1 MKRGCADVNLGMET
15 EMVEFK
21 KTTGELKEGMVSL
34 SSMLNKNGKGTLY
47 FGVRNDGEIVGQQIG
62 NRTMREISQGIANA
76 IKPQIIPTI
85 TMELCDDKN
94 IIKVTVAGDEKPYS
108 AYGKYYMRSA
118 DEDREISPQQLRRL
132 MLSISDSIVNIE
144 ANNQELTFEQLKV
157 LYAGNNLTL
166 RENTFEQNLNLLT
179 RDGAYNLMAGILADE
194 NSYSIKVAVFR
205 GTNKT
210 ELVKRNE
217 YGYKCMLVAVK
228 QVLDYMEALND
239 TVVDVGGSLR
249 KERRLF
255 DFPCFREA
263 WLNACL
269 HNRWSRQTPPAVYM
283 FDDRIEIIS
292 VGGLPDGLTLE
303 EFYEGKSKPVNL
315 ELQQI
320 MVQLDYIEQTGHGV
334 PLIVSRYGKE
344 VFDITENFITVT
356 IPLNITEKKKS
367 DLIQKEEGLL
377 DDKDE
382 KIVALMKEDSSIKVN
397 EISRQVGLGMTTI
410 TKRIRWLKEAGI
422 IERKGSKKKGYW
434 VVSPCLPYQVAKR
447 QRKKVREKI

>member
-1 MKRGCADVNLGMET
+1 MNLGMET
-15 EMVEFK
+15 ELVEFK
-21 KTTGELKEGMVSL
+21 KTTGELKEGIVSL
-34 SSMLNKNGKGTLY
+34 ASMLNKNGKGTLY

-62 NRTMREISQGIANA
+62 DRTMREISQSIANA

-85 TMELCDDKN
+85 IMELCDDKN
-94 IIKVTVAGDEKPYS
+94 IIKVNVEGDEKPYS
-108 AYGKYYMRSA
+108 AYGKYYMRFA

-132 MLSISDSIVNIE
+132 MLSISNSIVNIE
-144 ANNQELTFEQLKV
+144 ANNQELTFEQLKT

-166 RENTFEQNLNLLT
+166 RENTFKQNLNLLT
-179 RDGAYNLMAGILADE
+179 RDGTYNLLAGILADA

-210 ELVKRNE
+210 DLVKRNE

-228 QVLDYMEALND
+228 QVLDYMEALNE

-249 KERRLF
+249 KERSLF
-255 DFPCFREA
+255 DFSCFREA

-356 IPLNITEKKKS
+356 IPLNRAEKTEP
-367 DLIQKEEGLL
+367 DLFQKDDVDVLL
-377 DDKDE
+377 EDRDE
-382 KIVALMKEDSSIKVN
+382 KILSLMKANSSIKVN

-410 TKRIRWLKEAGI
+410 TKRIRQLKEEGI
-422 IERKGSKKKGYW
+422 IERTGSKKKGHW
-434 VVSPCLPYQVAKR
+434 VVNIK
-447 QRKKVREKI
+447 

>member
-1 MKRGCADVNLGMET
+1 MLEVGAGDSMNFGMET
-15 EMVEFK
+15 ELIEFK
-21 KTTGELKEGMVSL
+21 KTTGELKEGIVSL
-34 SSMLNKNGKGTLY
+34 ASMLNKNGKGTLY
-47 FGVRNDGEIVGQQIG
+47 FGVRNDGEVLGQQIG
-62 NRTMREISQGIANA
+62 DRTLREISQGIANA

-85 TMELCDDKN
+85 IIELCDDKN
-94 IIKVTVAGDEKPYS
+94 VIKVSAEGDEKPYS

-118 DEDREISPQQLRRL
+118 DEDREISPQQLRNL
-132 MLSISDSIVNIE
+132 MLSVSDSIASIE
-144 ANNQELTFEQLKV
+144 ANNQALTFEQLKM

-179 RDGAYNLMAGILADE
+179 RDGIYNLMAAILADV

-205 GTNKT
+205 GTDKT
-210 ELVKRNE
+210 DLVRRNE

-239 TVVDVGGSLR
+239 TVVDVEGSLR
-249 KERRLF
+249 KETKLF

-283 FDDRIEIIS
+283 FENRIEILS

-334 PLIVSRYGKE
+334 PLIVSKYGKE
-344 VFDITENFITVT
+344 AFDITENFITVT
-356 IPLNITEKKKS
+356 IPLNREIKSKS
-367 DLIQKEEGLL
+367 DVKKDKKLLTDSKDKELL
-377 DDKDE
+377 M
-382 KIVALMKEDSSIKVN
+382 LMKENSSISVS
-397 EISRQVGLGMTTI
+397 EMSRQVGLGTTTI
-410 TKRIRWLKEAGI
+410 TKRIRRLKEEGFV
-422 IERKGSKKKGYW
+422 ERKGAKKKGQW
-434 VVSPCLPYQVAKR
+434 IVKT
-447 QRKKVREKI
+447 K

>member
-1 MKRGCADVNLGMET
+1 MNLGMET
-15 EMVEFK
+15 ELVEFK
-21 KTTGELKEGMVSL
+21 KTTGELKEGLISIA
-34 SSMLNKNGKGTLY
+34 SMLNKNGKGTLY
-47 FGVRNDGEIVGQQIG
+47 FGVRNDGEIIGQQIG
-62 NRTMREISQGIANA
+62 DRTMREISQGIANA

-85 TMELCDDKN
+85 IVELCDDKN
-94 IIKVTVAGDEKPYS
+94 IIKVTAEGDEKPYS

-144 ANNQELTFEQLKV
+144 ANNQELTFEQLKT

-166 RENTFEQNLNLLT
+166 RENTFQRNLNLLT
-179 RDGAYNLMAGILADE
+179 RDGTYNLMAGILADV

-210 ELVKRNE
+210 DLVKRNE

-239 TVVDVGGSLR
+239 TIVDVGGSLR
-249 KERRLF
+249 EERNLF
-255 DFPCFREA
+255 DFSCFREA

-292 VGGLPDGLTLE
+292 VGGLPEGLTLE

-356 IPLNITEKKKS
+356 IPLNKTERTES
-367 DLIQKEEGLL
+367 DLLQNKKVLL
-377 DDKDE
+377 EDSDE
-382 KIVALMKEDSSIKVN
+382 KIVSLMKENSSIKVN

-410 TKRIRWLKEAGI
+410 TKRIRQLKEKGI

-434 VVSPCLPYQVAKR
+434 IINIK
-447 QRKKVREKI
+447 

>member
-1 MKRGCADVNLGMET
+1 MNFGRET
-15 EMVEFK
+15 ELIEYK
-21 KTTGELKEGMVSL
+21 KTTGELKEGIVSL
-34 SSMLNKNGKGTLY
+34 AAMLNKSGKGTLY
-47 FGVRNDGEIVGQQIG
+47 FGVRNDGEILGQQIG
-62 NRTMREISQGIANA
+62 DRTLREISQGIANA

-85 TMELCDDKN
+85 IMELCDDKN
-94 IIKVTVAGDEKPYS
+94 IIKVTAEGDEKPYS

-118 DEDREISPQQLRRL
+118 DEDREISPQQLRNL
-132 MLSISDSIVNIE
+132 MLSVSDSIVNIE
-144 ANNQELTFEQLKV
+144 ANNQELSFDQLKM
-157 LYAGNNLTL
+157 LYGGNHLTL

-179 RDGAYNLMAGILADE
+179 REGTYNLMAAILADD

-205 GTNKT
+205 GTDKT
-210 ELVKRNE
+210 DLIKRNE

-239 TVVDVGGSLR
+239 TAVDVGGSLR
-249 KERRLF
+249 RESRLF

-269 HNRWSRQTPPAVYM
+269 HNRWSRQTPPAVYV
-283 FDDRIEIIS
+283 FEDRIEVIS

-356 IPLNITEKKKS
+356 IPLNRDKATEKN
-367 DLIQKEEGLL
+367 LQMVKEDGL
-377 DDKDE
+377 DE
-382 KIVALMKEDSSIKVN
+382 CDQKIVNLMKENSHITVHELSGQI
-397 EISRQVGLGMTTI
+397 GLGTTTI
-410 TKRIRWLKEAGI
+410 TKHIRVLREKGM
-422 IERKGSKKKGYW
+422 IERIGSKKKGRW
-434 VVSPCLPYQVAKR
+434 ITR
-447 QRKKVREKI
+447 

>member
-1 MKRGCADVNLGMET
+1 
-15 EMVEFK
+15 
-21 KTTGELKEGMVSL
+21 
-34 SSMLNKNGKGTLY
+34 
-47 FGVRNDGEIVGQQIG
+47 
-62 NRTMREISQGIANA
+62 
-76 IKPQIIPTI
+76 
-85 TMELCDDKN
+85 MELCDDKN
-94 IIKVTVAGDEKPYS
+94 VIKVTAEGDEKPYS

-132 MLSISDSIVNIE
+132 MLSVSDSIVNIE
-144 ANNQELTFEQLKV
+144 SVNQKLTFEQLKT
-157 LYAGNNLTL
+157 LYAGNDLTL
-166 RENTFEQNLNLLT
+166 RENTFKQNLNLLT
-179 RDGAYNLMAGILADE
+179 RDGTYNLMAGLLADA
-194 NSYSIKVAVFR
+194 NSYSVKVAVFR

-210 ELVKRNE
+210 ELIKRNE

-239 TVVDVGGSLR
+239 TEVDVNGSLR
-249 KERRLF
+249 KENKLF

-356 IPLNITEKKKS
+356 IPLNNKKKTAT
-367 DLIQKEEGLL
+367 DLPKAENQPV
-377 DDKDE
+377 DSYDK
-382 KIVALMKEDSSIKVN
+382 KILRLMKYNAGINVK
-397 EISRQVGLGMTTI
+397 EISRQTGLGTTTI
-410 TKRIRWLKEAGI
+410 TKRIRQLKEAGMI
-422 IERKGSKKKGYW
+422 IRTGSKKKGEW
-434 VVSPCLPYQVAKR
+434 IVSEEMQDM
-447 QRKKVREKI
+447 

>member
-1 MKRGCADVNLGMET
+1 
-15 EMVEFK
+15 
-21 KTTGELKEGMVSL
+21 
-34 SSMLNKNGKGTLY
+34 
-47 FGVRNDGEIVGQQIG
+47 
-62 NRTMREISQGIANA
+62 MREISQGIANA
-76 IKPQIIPTI
+76 IKPQVIPTI
-85 TMELCDDKN
+85 IVELCDDKN
-94 IIKVTVAGDEKPYS
+94 IIKVTAEGDEKPYS

-144 ANNQELTFEQLKV
+144 ANNQELTFEQLKT

-166 RENTFEQNLNLLT
+166 RENTFQRNLNLLT
-179 RDGAYNLMAGILADE
+179 RDGTYNLMAGILADV

-210 ELVKRNE
+210 DLVKRNE

-239 TVVDVGGSLR
+239 TIVDVGGSLR
-249 KERRLF
+249 EERSLF
-255 DFPCFREA
+255 DFSCFREA

-292 VGGLPDGLTLE
+292 VGGLPEGLTLE

-356 IPLNITEKKKS
+356 IPLNKTERTESALLQNKKV
-367 DLIQKEEGLL
+367 LL
-377 DDKDE
+377 EDSDE
-382 KIVALMKEDSSIKVN
+382 KIVSLMKENSSIKVN

-410 TKRIRWLKEAGI
+410 TKRIRQLKEKGL

-434 VVSPCLPYQVAKR
+434 IVNIK
-447 QRKKVREKI
+447 

>member
-1 MKRGCADVNLGMET
+1 MNIGMET
-15 EMVEFK
+15 ELVEFK
-21 KTTGELKEGMVSL
+21 KTTGELKEGMISIA
-34 SSMLNKNGKGTLY
+34 SMLNKNGRGVLY

-62 NRTMREISQGIANA
+62 DRTMREISQGIATA

-85 TMELCDDKN
+85 IMELCDDKN
-94 IIKVTVAGDEKPYS
+94 VIKVTVEGDEKPYS
-108 AYGKYYMRSA
+108 AYGKYYMRTA
-118 DEDREISPQQLRRL
+118 DEDREISPQQLRNL
-132 MLSISDSIVNIE
+132 MLSVADSIVNIE
-144 ANNQELTFEQLKV
+144 ANNQQLTFDQLKT

-166 RENTFEQNLNLLT
+166 RENTFKQNLNLLT
-179 RDGAYNLMAGILADE
+179 RAGTYNLMAGILADS

-205 GTNKT
+205 GTDKT
-210 ELVKRNE
+210 DLIKRNE

-249 KERRLF
+249 KERQMF
-255 DFPCFREA
+255 DFSCFREA

-292 VGGLPDGLTLE
+292 VGGLPAGLTLD

-334 PLIVSRYGKE
+334 PLIVSKYGKE

-356 IPLNITEKKKS
+356 IPLNKATKNERKKKKEYVLS
-367 DLIQKEEGLL
+367 ECDKKILNLIKENNYITVCELSG
-377 DDKDE
+377 
-382 KIVALMKEDSSIKVN
+382 
-397 EISRQVGLGMTTI
+397 EIGVGMTTV
-410 TKRIRWLKEAGI
+410 TKHIRVLREKGV
-422 IERKGSKKKGYW
+422 IERKGS
-434 VVSPCLPYQVAKR
+434 
-447 QRKKVREKI
+447 RKNGQWIVREEIL

>member
-1 MKRGCADVNLGMET
+1 MLVVGAGDSMNFGMET
-15 EMVEFK
+15 ELIEFK
-21 KTTGELKEGMVSL
+21 KTTGELKEGIVSL
-34 SSMLNKNGKGTLY
+34 ASMLNKNGKGTLY
-47 FGVRNDGEIVGQQIG
+47 FGVRNDGEVLGQQIG
-62 NRTMREISQGIANA
+62 DRTLREISQGIANA

-85 TMELCDDKN
+85 IIELRDDKN
-94 IIKVTVAGDEKPYS
+94 VIKVSAEGDEKPYS

-118 DEDREISPQQLRRL
+118 DEDREISPQQLRNL
-132 MLSISDSIVNIE
+132 MLSVSDSIASIE
-144 ANNQELTFEQLKV
+144 ANNQALTFEQLKM

-179 RDGAYNLMAGILADE
+179 RDGTYNLMAAILADV

-205 GTNKT
+205 GTDKT
-210 ELVKRNE
+210 DLVRRNE

-239 TVVDVGGSLR
+239 TVVDVEGSLR
-249 KERRLF
+249 KETKLF

-283 FDDRIEIIS
+283 FENRIEILS

-334 PLIVSRYGKE
+334 PLIVSKYGKE
-344 VFDITENFITVT
+344 AFDITENFITVT
-356 IPLNITEKKKS
+356 IPLNREIKSKS
-367 DLIQKEEGLL
+367 DVKKDKKLLTDSKDKELL
-377 DDKDE
+377 M
-382 KIVALMKEDSSIKVN
+382 LMKENSSISVS
-397 EISRQVGLGMTTI
+397 EMSRQVGLGTTTI
-410 TKRIRWLKEAGI
+410 TKRIRRLKEEGFV
-422 IERKGSKKKGYW
+422 ERKGAKKKGQW
-434 VVSPCLPYQVAKR
+434 IVKT
-447 QRKKVREKI
+447 K

>member
-1 MKRGCADVNLGMET
+1 MNIGTET
-15 EMVEFK
+15 EFIEFK
-21 KTTGELKEGMVSL
+21 KTTGELKEGIISL
-34 SSMLNKNGKGTLY
+34 ASMLNKNGKGELY
-47 FGVRNDGEIVGQQIG
+47 FGIRNDGEIVGQQIG
-62 NRTMREISQGIANA
+62 DRTLREISQEIANA

-85 TMELCDDKN
+85 IMELRDDKN
-94 IIKVTVAGDEKPYS
+94 VIKVTAEGDEKPYS

-132 MLSISDSIVNIE
+132 MLSVSDSIVNIE
-144 ANNQELTFEQLKV
+144 SVNQKLTFEQLKT
-157 LYAGNNLTL
+157 LYAGNDLTL
-166 RENTFEQNLNLLT
+166 RENTFKQNLNLLT
-179 RDGAYNLMAGILADE
+179 RDGTYNLMAGLLADA
-194 NSYSIKVAVFR
+194 NSYSVKVAVFR

-210 ELVKRNE
+210 ELIKRNE

-239 TVVDVGGSLR
+239 TEVDVNGSLR
-249 KERRLF
+249 KESKLF

-356 IPLNITEKKKS
+356 IPLNNKKKAAA
-367 DLIQKEEGLL
+367 DLPKAENQPV
-377 DDKDE
+377 DSYDK
-382 KIVALMKEDSSIKVN
+382 KILRLMKYNAGINVK
-397 EISRQVGLGMTTI
+397 EISRQTGLGTTTI
-410 TKRIRWLKEAGI
+410 TKRIRNLKEAGI
-422 IERKGSKKKGYW
+422 VIRTGSKKKGEW
-434 VVSPCLPYQVAKR
+434 IVSEEMQDTC
-447 QRKKVREKI
+447 E

>member
-1 MKRGCADVNLGMET
+1 MNFGMET
-15 EMVEFK
+15 ELIEFK
-21 KTTGELKEGMVSL
+21 KTTGELKEGIVSL
-34 SSMLNKNGKGTLY
+34 ASMLNKNGKGTLY
-47 FGVRNDGEIVGQQIG
+47 FGVRNDGEVLGQQIG
-62 NRTMREISQGIANA
+62 DRTLREISQGIANA

-85 TMELCDDKN
+85 IIELCDDKN
-94 IIKVTVAGDEKPYS
+94 VIKVSAEGDEKPYS

-118 DEDREISPQQLRRL
+118 DEDREISPQQLRNL
-132 MLSISDSIVNIE
+132 MLSVSDSIASIE
-144 ANNQELTFEQLKV
+144 ANNQALTFEQLKM

-166 RENTFEQNLNLLT
+166 RENTIEQNLNLLT
-179 RDGAYNLMAGILADE
+179 SDGTYNLMAAILADV

-205 GTNKT
+205 GTDKT
-210 ELVKRNE
+210 DLVRRNE

-239 TVVDVGGSLR
+239 TVVDVEGSLR
-249 KERRLF
+249 KETKLF

-283 FDDRIEIIS
+283 FENRIEILS

-334 PLIVSRYGKE
+334 PLIVSKYGKE
-344 VFDITENFITVT
+344 AFDITENFITVT
-356 IPLNITEKKKS
+356 IPLNREIKSKS
-367 DLIQKEEGLL
+367 DVKKDKKLLTDSKDKELL
-377 DDKDE
+377 M
-382 KIVALMKEDSSIKVN
+382 LMKENSSISVS
-397 EISRQVGLGMTTI
+397 EMSRQVGLGTTTI
-410 TKRIRWLKEAGI
+410 TKRIRRLKEEGFV
-422 IERKGSKKKGYW
+422 ERKGAKKKGQW
-434 VVSPCLPYQVAKR
+434 IVKT
-447 QRKKVREKI
+447 K